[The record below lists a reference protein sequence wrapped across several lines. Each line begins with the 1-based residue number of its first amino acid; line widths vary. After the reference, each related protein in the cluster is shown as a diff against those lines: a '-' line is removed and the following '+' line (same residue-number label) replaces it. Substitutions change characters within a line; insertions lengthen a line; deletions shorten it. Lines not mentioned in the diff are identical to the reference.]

1 MTSLLFFLFVNSLQ
15 LFDMLLYY
23 AICHAGRLLSC
34 YLFLIYFVIFMSW
47 ALGVQDALWQVPAI
61 A

>member
-1 MTSLLFFLFVNSLQ
+1 MNSLQ